1 MALTPER
8 RAMLDVLTDQ
18 QLRAHLANASPGPG
32 SMVFMGSDIGMML
45 RGDVEDFLRE
55 RQEKAAEAERQR
67 DEAQRQREQK
77 TDKAQKRRDILQL
90 TTRAACIRPLSF
102 NEIVPILVALSSE
115 RGGPS

>member
-1 MALTPER
+1 MVLTPER

-18 QLRAHLANASPGPG
+18 QLRARLANAPPGPG
-32 SMVFMGSDIGMML
+32 SMVFIELDVGMML

-77 TDKAQKRRDILQL
+77 SDKAQRRRDILQGVS
-90 TTRAACIRPLSF
+90 IG
-102 NEIVPILVALSSE
+102 IALSALVWAIVSFLLKF
-115 RGGPS
+115 